1 MVDNLHVSQVIGQV
15 EVPRSWNPDVRLRFV
30 RGQAGRMH
38 PSASIV
44 AKPLRDVINAP
55 QIRKG
60 KTHAVIGAKRE
71 SVTSDSAG
79 TGH

>member
-1 MVDNLHVSQVIGQV
+1 M
-15 EVPRSWNPDVRLRFV
+15 
-30 RGQAGRMH
+30 
-38 PSASIV
+38 V

-55 QIRKG
+55 QIRMG